1 MHSPDILSQI
11 FCHLGLL
18 ELGQAGEVCRAWS
31 GAAECA
37 REERRVLRFE
47 GTLGGGKGSAPG
59 QLDLPFFVCVLP
71 NRDVCVADFFNRIP
85 IWGSIQAST

>member
-1 MHSPDILSQI
+1 M
-11 FCHLGLL
+11 
-18 ELGQAGEVCRAWS
+18 
-31 GAAECA
+31 
-37 REERRVLRFE
+37 LRFE